1 MSTPMRVDMH
11 THFLTTALAD
21 ALRQRDQLP
30 RIIER
35 EGREFVEYAPG
46 VAYPLVVDMVDLD
59 EKLARIDAAGIDFAV
74 LSVNIPG
81 LDHFPAADGPT
92 LARDVN
98 DELVAVVSRYPER
111 LAALASLPLQAPD
124 AAAEELERAVGLGL
138 KGAMVYSNVA
148 GRPLDDVDFRDVF
161 AAAAELDVP
170 VLLHPTAPLY
180 SRNIEAH
187 MLVPVVGFLFDTTVA
202 TLRLVYEGLY
212 DRHPDFKL
220 IIGHTGSLIPHLA
233 GRIELEGGRLGAGRA
248 LQTAPID
255 ALGRLYTDTI
265 SAWPPAL
272 RSALDFLGAERILLG
287 TDAPFWE
294 ADTTYAALEELGLDS
309 ETSARISGGNAV
321 RLFKL
326 APASA

>member
-1 MSTPMRVDMH
+1 MSARVDMH
-11 THFLTTALAD
+11 THFLTSTLAD
-21 ALRQRDQLP
+21 ALRRREELP

-35 EGREFVEYAPG
+35 DGREFVEYAPG
-46 VAYPLVVDMVDLD
+46 VAYPLVAEMIDLD

-81 LDHFPAADGPT
+81 LDHFPAADGPG

-98 DELVAVVSRYPER
+98 DELVAVVSRYPDR
-111 LAALASLPLQAPD
+111 LAALASLPLQTPGP
-124 AAAEELERAVGLGL
+124 AAEELERAVGIGL
-138 KGAMVYSNVA
+138 KGAMIYSNVA
-148 GRPLDDVDFRDVF
+148 GRPLDEGDFQGVF
-161 AAAAELDVP
+161 KAAAELDVP

-180 SRNIEAH
+180 SRNIESH

-233 GRIELEGGRLGAGRA
+233 GRIELEGGRLGAGSA
-248 LQTAPID
+248 LQRPPID
-255 ALGRLYTDTI
+255 ALRRLYTDTI

-272 RSALDFLGAERILLG
+272 RSALDFLGAEQILLG

-294 ADTTYAALEELGLDS
+294 ASATYRALEKLDLDR
-309 ETSARISGGNAV
+309 ETAARINGENAV

>member
-11 THFLTTALAD
+11 THFITTTLAA
-21 ALRQRDQLP
+21 ALRSRDELP
-30 RIIER
+30 HIVNR

-46 VAYPLVVDMVDLD
+46 VAYPLLADMVDLD

-81 LDHFPAADGPT
+81 LDHFPAADAPT

-98 DELVAVVSRYPER
+98 DELSSVVARYPGR
-111 LAALASLPLQAPD
+111 LAALASLPLQTPGP
-124 AAAEELERAVGLGL
+124 AAKELERAVGLGL

-148 GRPLDDVDFRDVF
+148 GRPLDEVDFRGVF

-180 SRNIEAH
+180 SRNIESH

-212 DRHPDFKL
+212 DRHPDLKL

-233 GRIELEGGRLGAGRA
+233 GRIDYEGGRLGAGSL
-248 LQTAPID
+248 LQTPPIE
-255 ALGRLYTDTI
+255 ALRRLYTDTI
-265 SAWPPAL
+265 SAWVPAL
-272 RSALDFLGAERILLG
+272 RSAIEFFGAERILLG

-294 ADTTYAALEELGLDS
+294 ADMTYGPLAELGLDP
-309 ETSARISGGNAV
+309 ETAARISGENAV
-321 RLFKL
+321 RLFNLK
-326 APASA
+326 PVST